1 MVLHQFTEKKLLQ
14 KLFFNNFE
22 EEKFSDEKSFEFLR
36 SKLEQIE
43 IFNVLFDIFKPLK
56 NLN

>member
-36 SKLEQIE
+36 SKLEQIQ